1 MPAKS
6 SGSSSADGTEED
18 LARATQSER
27 RRPENGAAAA
37 ERQAWQGSAW
47 RPRRAVW
54 VPSPRGRPL
63 ESDRGTARSHF
74 RVRWT

>member
-27 RRPENGAAAA
+27 RRPENGAVAA

-47 RPRRAVW
+47 RPR
-54 VPSPRGRPL
+54 
-63 ESDRGTARSHF
+63 
-74 RVRWT
+74 

>member
-27 RRPENGAAAA
+27 RRPENGVVAA

-47 RPRRAVW
+47 RPRVSGLGSIPAGETV
-54 VPSPRGRPL
+54 G
-63 ESDRGTARSHF
+63 
-74 RVRWT
+74 VRQGDDKVSFPC

>member
-37 ERQAWQGSAW
+37 AERQAWQGSAW
-47 RPRRAVW
+47 RPR
-54 VPSPRGRPL
+54 
-63 ESDRGTARSHF
+63 
-74 RVRWT
+74 

>member
-47 RPRRAVW
+47 RAPVSGLGSIPAGETV
-54 VPSPRGRPL
+54 G
-63 ESDRGTARSHF
+63 
-74 RVRWT
+74 VRQGDDKVSFPC